1 MIVSKIINSE
11 RIEGLHP
18 RFKQLFDFIKSNNLL
33 SMHLGR
39 ISLDGDNLFINN
51 VLVNGVDKSLQ
62 ILEMHQD
69 YIDVHVLLKG
79 HEVIGWKP
87 LSEIKAYTHQYVHD
101 TDCALSDD
109 KPIQYFDLNEGDF
122 AIAFPE
128 DAHAPA
134 ISDGKIRKLIG
145 KVRM

>member
-33 SMHLGR
+33 SMPLGR

-109 KPIQYFDLNEGDF
+109 KPIQ
-122 AIAFPE
+122 
-128 DAHAPA
+128 
-134 ISDGKIRKLIG
+134 
-145 KVRM
+145 